1 MIWQSLKLRLFVA
14 AAICI
19 AGALAIYWVLL
30 AQVFER
36 HVSQRLFGELEAHL
50 NQLTTLLVISDS
62 GEVTV
67 TETLDDPR
75 FDRPYGGL
83 YWQVSIK
90 ADAVS
95 SSRSLWDQTL
105 AIPPGAS
112 PTGEVSTHR
121 DIDTHVGRL
130 LVTSRLVLVKVGDGE
145 RAVRLLT
152 AMDQGE
158 LDASRASF
166 SSEVAILVSLLAAF
180 LFVAMVGQTL
190 VGLHPLTTL
199 RARLTDISANRAA
212 RLEGRFPQEVEPL
225 VDEVNALL
233 AERSETVE
241 RARASAAD
249 LAHGLK
255 TPLAILAAEGR
266 RLSEAG
272 QHEAAREI
280 DRQVAIMNQHVERQ
294 LARTRARGQQRL
306 RSERTRLKPVVDK
319 LVGAFRKLPRGDAI
333 RWEETVDD
341 GLHVTMDAMDIEE
354 VVGNILDNARKWA
367 ASGVQVSAEQAED
380 GVALT
385 VSDDGPGVAEDEIGK
400 VLARGGRADMQAPGT
415 GLGLAIAQ
423 DILEVYGGRLRFEKN
438 AAGGLQVTLW
448 LPARV

>member
-1 MIWQSLKLRLFVA
+1 MIWRSLKLRLFVA

-50 NQLTTLLVISDS
+50 NQLTTLLEVSDS

-75 FDRPYGGL
+75 FDRPFGGL
-83 YWQVSIK
+83 YWQVGTE
-90 ADAVS
+90 AGAVS

-112 PTGEVSTHR
+112 QTGEVSTHR
-121 DIDTHVGRL
+121 DVDTHVGKL
-130 LVTSRLVLVKVGDGE
+130 LVASRRVLVKAGDGE
-145 RAVRLLT
+145 RGVRLLT

-158 LDASRASF
+158 LDISQSSF

-180 LFVAMVGQTL
+180 LFVAMAGQTL
-190 VGLHPLTTL
+190 VGLRPLTTL
-199 RARLTDISANRAA
+199 RTRLTDISANRAA
-212 RLEGRFPQEVEPL
+212 RLEGRFPHEVEPL

-266 RLSEAG
+266 HLSETG

-306 RSERTRLKPVVDK
+306 TGERTGLKPVVEK

-333 RWEETVDD
+333 QWEETVDER
-341 GLHVTMDAMDIEE
+341 LHVAMDPMDVEE

-367 ASGVQVSAEQAED
+367 ASRVEVTAVQVED
-380 GVALT
+380 SVALT
-385 VSDDGPGVAEDEIGK
+385 VSDDGRGVAQGEISK
-400 VLARGGRADMQAPGT
+400 VLVRGGRADMQAPGT

-438 AAGGLQVTLW
+438 ESGGLRVTVW
-448 LPARV
+448 LRTGV